1 MTEPGISEIKRL
13 KASLV
18 YSDNTKQDLLF
29 GKTGSG
35 ILKVKIQRFGSERRT
50 EDGLFQKQPETE
62 RFLSAAAAPL
72 YKWVK
77 TDLGRPEMIAG
88 WIIGGI
94 LFVAFTFLAQKTL
107 WIRLI
112 GTDSALLQSALS
124 LILML
129 GAFFLYYWTIRTLQ
143 SAEKKPLR
151 Q

>member
-1 MTEPGISEIKRL
+1 MD
-13 KASLV
+13 
-18 YSDNTKQDLLF
+18 YSRNNRKLSDFCLLLAGAEVLLLF
-29 GKTGSG
+29 W
-35 ILKVKIQRFGSERRT
+35 IY
-50 EDGLFQKQPETE
+50 
-62 RFLSAAAAPL
+62 LSVLLLAAEGALL
-72 YKWVK
+72 YKSVK

>member
-1 MTEPGISEIKRL
+1 MD
-13 KASLV
+13 
-18 YSDNTKQDLLF
+18 YSRNNRKLRDFCLLLAGAEVLLLF
-29 GKTGSG
+29 WIYLSVLQAAGS
-35 ILKVKIQRFGSERRT
+35 LR
-50 EDGLFQKQPETE
+50 GLY
-62 RFLSAAAAPL
+62 LAGGLVSVLLLAAEGALL
-72 YKWVK
+72 YKSVK

-88 WIIGGI
+88 WVIGGI

-143 SAEKKPLR
+143 PAEKKPLR

>member
-1 MTEPGISEIKRL
+1 MD
-13 KASLV
+13 
-18 YSDNTKQDLLF
+18 YSRNNRKLRDFCLLLAGAEVLLLF
-29 GKTGSG
+29 W
-35 ILKVKIQRFGSERRT
+35 IY
-50 EDGLFQKQPETE
+50 
-62 RFLSAAAAPL
+62 LSVLLLAAEGALL
-72 YKWVK
+72 YKSVK

>member
-1 MTEPGISEIKRL
+1 MD
-13 KASLV
+13 
-18 YSDNTKQDLLF
+18 YSRNNRKLRDLCLLLAGAEVLLLF
-29 GKTGSG
+29 W
-35 ILKVKIQRFGSERRT
+35 IY
-50 EDGLFQKQPETE
+50 
-62 RFLSAAAAPL
+62 LSVLLLAAEGALL
-72 YKWVK
+72 YKSVK

-143 SAEKKPLR
+143 PAEKKPLR